1 MPKATR
7 TLPRAALMRK
17 AWHLARREA
26 GRSGRTPREHL
37 PAALRQVWAAAAEIM
52 AMRERVLAE
61 VDLLAK
67 EAQGRRAAG
76 LAPPEEGGGTVV
88 VPVATAP
95 RTVDDLDLRDA
106 LLRLAA
112 TEPEA
117 FCRFLHELGL
127 DLKGAVYRHAPG
139 PYAGAAREAGL
150 ALDDVALRYGRAAD
164 AADADAADEGVLPW
178 ARAAR

>member
-1 MPKATR
+1 
-7 TLPRAALMRK
+7 MRK
-17 AWHLARREA
+17 AWDLARLEA
-26 GRSGRTPREHL
+26 ERSGQPARDHL
-37 PAALRQVWAAAAEIM
+37 PAALRQVWAVAAEIA
-52 AMRERVLAE
+52 AMRARVLAE

-67 EAQGRRAAG
+67 EAHDRRAAG
-76 LAPPEEGGGTVV
+76 PAPREQGGGTVV

-117 FCRFLHELGL
+117 FCRFLCELGL

-139 PYAGAAREAGL
+139 PYAQAAREAGL

-164 AADADAADEGVLPW
+164 AADAAAADAAFQ
-178 ARAAR
+178 ARVG

>member
-1 MPKATR
+1 
-7 TLPRAALMRK
+7 MRK

-26 GRSGRTPREHL
+26 ERSGRPPATTSPTPCAR
-37 PAALRQVWAAAAEIM
+37 AWAAAAETA
-52 AMRERVLAE
+52 AMRARVLAE
-61 VDLLAK
+61 VDLLAE
-67 EAQGRRAAG
+67 EARARRAVG
-76 LAPPEEGGGTVV
+76 PTPPEEGGGTVV

-117 FCRFLHELGL
+117 FRRFLCELGL

-139 PYAGAAREAGL
+139 PYAQAAREAGL

-164 AADADAADEGVLPW
+164 AADAAADEGPLSW